1 MANLKQIT
9 IVTIVILSFIL
20 FIFPAPDGTIYTVF
34 RIFAFISITFLFFQS
49 SIEVQKSEAP
59 TTKSFALINNKPD
72 NEELTDEL
80 RENYDRLLTVVFQMI
95 IAINPEYKCAT
106 YMFDPASG
114 GLVLQKSTFK
124 EFPENI
130 SQEDPL
136 CSSILNQDEPV
147 LVQQAEAKENWIN
160 LFGEKTWRGS
170 ECMMGIRL
178 MYHERPAGLMYHER
192 PAGCLILLADHFK
205 TVNER
210 DKGILTYLGK
220 YISTGI
226 NRLQRIERLVTEKD
240 YHLRIANLFNTF
252 GVKSDQNKLFEKIRD
267 LCRSFFRYDKL
278 TITLSTG
285 NRSQAV
291 VKIVDG
297 FKEDSD
303 VDDIIEIENTL
314 HGLPYTSGQI
324 INSADWATKYSVK
337 GRFIPGDSEQFKFN
351 TILAAPIVKDND
363 VQGSIAVERTE
374 INPFSDRDFALLEVL
389 TETASSILSWQS
401 EYDIMYKSAIHDGLT
416 DLLNH
421 KAYQERFVEELSRA
435 KRFKQNLVL
444 LILDLDKFKRIND
457 TYGHLY
463 GDYVLKDVAKI
474 LKESVRNIDICA
486 RYGGEEFAIVLVNT
500 DIENARPVAERIIEK
515 VAEYHFNKDG
525 IEEHM
530 TISAGM
536 SEYPKNSTD
545 GKALIAH
552 ADLAMYEVKK
562 NGGNGVIAHGEY

>member
-1 MANLKQIT
+1 MANLKQVT

-130 SQEDPL
+130 SQDDSL

-170 ECMMGIRL
+170 ECMMGVRL

-252 GVKSDQNKLFEKIRD
+252 GVKSDQNELFEKIRD

-285 NRSQAV
+285 NGSQAV

-324 INSADWATKYSVK
+324 INSADWANKYSVK

-374 INPFSDRDFALLEVL
+374 MNPFSDRDFALLEVL
-389 TETASSILSWQS
+389 AATASSILSWQS

-474 LKESVRNIDICA
+474 LKESVRNIDTCA

-545 GKALIAH
+545 AKALIAH

-562 NGGNGVIAHGEY
+562 NGGNGVIAHGDY

>member
-1 MANLKQIT
+1 VANLKQVT

-95 IAINPEYKCAT
+95 TAINPEYKCAT

-124 EFPENI
+124 EFPETI
-130 SQEDPL
+130 SQDDPL

-170 ECMMGIRL
+170 ECMMGVRL
-178 MYHERPAGLMYHER
+178 MYHESPAGLMYHER
-192 PAGCLILLADHFK
+192 PAGCMILLADHFK

-252 GVKSDQNKLFEKIRD
+252 GVKSDQNELFEKIRD

-285 NRSQAV
+285 NGSQAV

-351 TILAAPIVKDND
+351 TILAAPIIKDND

-389 TETASSILSWQS
+389 TETVSSILSWQS
-401 EYDIMYKSAIHDGLT
+401 EYDIMHKSAIHDGLT

-500 DIENARPVAERIIEK
+500 DIKNASPVAERIIEK

-545 GKALIAH
+545 GKTLIAH

-562 NGGNGVIAHGEY
+562 NGGNGVIAHGDY

>member
-1 MANLKQIT
+1 MANLKQVT

-20 FIFPAPDGTIYTVF
+20 FIFPAPNGTVYTVF
-34 RIFAFISITFLFFQS
+34 RIFAFISISFLFFYS
-49 SIEVQKSEAP
+49 SLEVQKGEVP
-59 TTKSFALINNKPD
+59 TTKLSALVNKKPD
-72 NEELTDEL
+72 NEELTNEL
-80 RENYDRLLTVVFQMI
+80 RENYDRLLNVVFQMI

-106 YMFDPASG
+106 YMLDPTLG

-130 SQEDPL
+130 SHEDTL

-147 LVQQAEAKENWIN
+147 LVQQAESKENWIN

-170 ECMMGIRL
+170 ECMMGVR
-178 MYHERPAGLMYHER
+178 LMYHER
-192 PAGCLILLADHFK
+192 PAGCLILMADHFK

-220 YISTGI
+220 YISIGI
-226 NRLQRIERLVTEKD
+226 SRLQRIERLITDRD
-240 YHLRIANLFNTF
+240 YHLRIANLFNRF
-252 GVKSDQNKLFEKIRD
+252 GVKSDQNELFEKIRD

-278 TITLSTG
+278 TITLSAD
-285 NRSQAV
+285 NASQAI
-291 VKIVDG
+291 VKMVDG
-297 FKEDSD
+297 FKEDSN
-303 VDDIIEIENTL
+303 VDDIFEIENTL
-314 HGLPYTSGQI
+314 HGLPYTSSQI
-324 INSADWATKYSVK
+324 INSTDWATKYSVK
-337 GRFIPGDSEQFKFN
+337 GRFIPGDTEQFNFN
-351 TILAAPIVKDND
+351 TILVAPIIKDND
-363 VQGSIAVERTE
+363 VLGSIAVERTE
-374 INPFSDRDFALLEVL
+374 ISPFSDRDFALLEVL
-389 TETASSILSWQS
+389 AATASSILSWQS
-401 EYDIMYKSAIHDGLT
+401 EYNIMHKSAIHDGLT

-421 KAYQERFVEELSRA
+421 KAYQDRFVEELSRA
-435 KRFKQNLVL
+435 KRFKQDLVL

-463 GDYVLKDVAKI
+463 GDYVLMDVAKI
-474 LKESVRNIDICA
+474 LKESIRNIDICA

-525 IEEHM
+525 IKEHM

-536 SEYPKNSTD
+536 SEYPKNSMD
-545 GKALIAH
+545 AKALIAH

>member
-1 MANLKQIT
+1 
-9 IVTIVILSFIL
+9 
-20 FIFPAPDGTIYTVF
+20 
-34 RIFAFISITFLFFQS
+34 
-49 SIEVQKSEAP
+49 
-59 TTKSFALINNKPD
+59 
-72 NEELTDEL
+72 
-80 RENYDRLLTVVFQMI
+80 
-95 IAINPEYKCAT
+95 
-106 YMFDPASG
+106 
-114 GLVLQKSTFK
+114 
-124 EFPENI
+124 
-130 SQEDPL
+130 
-136 CSSILNQDEPV
+136 
-147 LVQQAEAKENWIN
+147 
-160 LFGEKTWRGS
+160 
-170 ECMMGIRL
+170 L

-240 YHLRIANLFNTF
+240 YHLRIANLFNAF
-252 GVKSDQNKLFEKIRD
+252 GVKSDQNELFENIRD

-285 NRSQAV
+285 NGSQAV

-374 INPFSDRDFALLEVL
+374 MNPFSDRDFALLEVL
-389 TETASSILSWQS
+389 AATASSILSWQS

-474 LKESVRNIDICA
+474 LKESVRNIDTCA

-525 IEEHM
+525 IEEHV

-562 NGGNGVIAHGEY
+562 NGGNGVIAHGDY

>member
-1 MANLKQIT
+1 VANLKQVT
-9 IVTIVILSFIL
+9 IVIIVILSFIL
-20 FIFPAPDGTIYTVF
+20 FIFPAPNGTIYTVF
-34 RIFAFISITFLFFQS
+34 RIFAFISISFLFFHS
-49 SIEVQKSEAP
+49 SLEVQKGEVP
-59 TTKSFALINNKPD
+59 TTKSFALVNKKPD
-72 NEELTDEL
+72 NEELTNEL
-80 RENYDRLLTVVFQMI
+80 RENYDRLLNVVFQMI

-106 YMFDPASG
+106 YMFDPALG

-130 SQEDPL
+130 SHEDIL

-147 LVQQAEAKENWIN
+147 LVQQAESKENWIN

-170 ECMMGIRL
+170 ECMIGVR
-178 MYHERPAGLMYHER
+178 LMYHER
-192 PAGCLILLADHFK
+192 PAGCLILMADHFK

-220 YISTGI
+220 YISIGI
-226 NRLQRIERLVTEKD
+226 SRLQRIERLITDRD
-240 YHLRIANLFNTF
+240 YHLRIANLFNRF
-252 GVKSDQNKLFEKIRD
+252 GVKSDQNELFEKIRD

-278 TITLSTG
+278 TITLSAD
-285 NRSQAV
+285 NASQAI
-291 VKIVDG
+291 VKMVDG
-297 FKEDSD
+297 FKEDSNI
-303 VDDIIEIENTL
+303 DDIFEIENTL

-324 INSADWATKYSVK
+324 INSTDWATKYSVE
-337 GRFIPGDSEQFKFN
+337 GRFIPGDTEQFNFN
-351 TILAAPIVKDND
+351 TILVAPIVKDND
-363 VQGSIAVERTE
+363 VLGSIAVERTE
-374 INPFSDRDFALLEVL
+374 IIPFSDRDFALLEVL
-389 TETASSILSWQS
+389 AATASSILSWQS
-401 EYDIMYKSAIHDGLT
+401 EYNIMHKSAIHDGLT

-421 KAYQERFVEELSRA
+421 KAYQDRFVEELSRA

-463 GDYVLKDVAKI
+463 GDYVLMDVAKI

-536 SEYPKNSTD
+536 SEYPKNSMD

>member
-1 MANLKQIT
+1 MAKLKQVT

-49 SIEVQKSEAP
+49 SFEVQKSEVP

-95 IAINPEYKCAT
+95 IAVNPEYKCAT

-130 SQEDPL
+130 SQDDSL
-136 CSSILNQDEPV
+136 CNSILNQDEPV

-170 ECMMGIRL
+170 ECMMGVRL

-192 PAGCLILLADHFK
+192 PAGCMILLADHFK

-252 GVKSDQNKLFEKIRD
+252 GVKSDQNELFKKIRD

-285 NRSQAV
+285 NGSQAV

-297 FKEDSD
+297 FKEDSN

-351 TILAAPIVKDND
+351 TILAAPIVIDND

-374 INPFSDRDFALLEVL
+374 MNPFSDRDSALLEVL
-389 TETASSILSWQS
+389 TATASSILLWQS
-401 EYDIMYKSAIHDGLT
+401 EYNIMHKSAIHDGLT

-536 SEYPKNSTD
+536 SEYPKNSMD
-545 GKALIAH
+545 GKALISH

-562 NGGNGVIAHGEY
+562 NGGNGVISHGDY

>member
-1 MANLKQIT
+1 VANLKQVT
-9 IVTIVILSFIL
+9 IVTIIILSFIL
-20 FIFPAPDGTIYTVF
+20 FIFPAPYGTIYTVF
-34 RIFAFISITFLFFQS
+34 RIFAFISITYLFFQS

-59 TTKSFALINNKPD
+59 TTKSFDLINNKPD

-106 YMFDPASG
+106 YMVDPASG

-130 SQEDPL
+130 NQDDSL

-147 LVQQAEAKENWIN
+147 LVQQAESKENWIK

-170 ECMMGIRL
+170 ECMMGVR
-178 MYHERPAGLMYHER
+178 LMYHER

-252 GVKSDQNKLFEKIRD
+252 GVKSDQNELFEKIRD

-278 TITLSTG
+278 TITLSSG
-285 NRSQAV
+285 NGSQAV

-297 FKEDSD
+297 FKEDSN
-303 VDDIIEIENTL
+303 VDDIFEIENTL

-324 INSADWATKYSVK
+324 INSTDWATEYSVK
-337 GRFIPGDSEQFKFN
+337 GRFIPGDTEQFNFN
-351 TILAAPIVKDND
+351 TILAAPIIKDNNAL
-363 VQGSIAVERTE
+363 GSIVVERTE
-374 INPFSDRDFALLEVL
+374 ISPFSDRDFVLLEVL
-389 TETASSILSWQS
+389 ASTVSSILSWQS
-401 EYDIMYKSAIHDGLT
+401 EYNIMHKSAIHDGLT
-416 DLLNH
+416 ELLNH

-463 GDYVLKDVAKI
+463 GDYVLMDVAKI
-474 LKESVRNIDICA
+474 LKESIRNIDICA

-500 DIENARPVAERIIEK
+500 DVQNARPVAERIIEK
-515 VAEYHFNKDG
+515 VAEHHFNKDG

-536 SEYPKNSTD
+536 SEYPKNSSD
-545 GKALIAH
+545 GKTLIAH

>member
-1 MANLKQIT
+1 MANLKQVT
-9 IVTIVILSFIL
+9 IVIIVILSFIL
-20 FIFPAPDGTIYTVF
+20 FIFPAPNGTIYTVF
-34 RIFAFISITFLFFQS
+34 RIFAFISISFLFFHS
-49 SIEVQKSEAP
+49 SLEVQKGEVP
-59 TTKSFALINNKPD
+59 TTKSFALVNKKPD
-72 NEELTDEL
+72 NEELTNEL
-80 RENYDRLLTVVFQMI
+80 RENYDRLLNVVFQMI

-106 YMFDPASG
+106 YMFDPALG

-130 SQEDPL
+130 SHEDIL
-136 CSSILNQDEPV
+136 CNSILNQDEPV
-147 LVQQAEAKENWIN
+147 LVQQAESKENWIN

-170 ECMMGIRL
+170 ECMIGVR
-178 MYHERPAGLMYHER
+178 LMYHER
-192 PAGCLILLADHFK
+192 PAGCLILMADHFK

-220 YISTGI
+220 YISIGI
-226 NRLQRIERLVTEKD
+226 SRLQRIERLITDRD
-240 YHLRIANLFNTF
+240 YHLRIANLFNRF
-252 GVKSDQNKLFEKIRD
+252 GVKSDQNELFEKIRD

-278 TITLSTG
+278 TITLSAD
-285 NRSQAV
+285 NASQAI
-291 VKIVDG
+291 VKMVDG
-297 FKEDSD
+297 FKEDSNI
-303 VDDIIEIENTL
+303 DDIFEIENTL
-314 HGLPYTSGQI
+314 HGLPYTSSQI
-324 INSADWATKYSVK
+324 INSTDWATKYSVE
-337 GRFIPGDSEQFKFN
+337 GRFIPGDTEQFNFN
-351 TILAAPIVKDND
+351 TILVAPIVKDND
-363 VQGSIAVERTE
+363 VLGSIAVERTE
-374 INPFSDRDFALLEVL
+374 IIPFSDRDFALLEVL
-389 TETASSILSWQS
+389 AATASSILSWQS
-401 EYDIMYKSAIHDGLT
+401 EYNIMHKSAIHDGLT

-421 KAYQERFVEELSRA
+421 KAYQDRFVEELSRA

-463 GDYVLKDVAKI
+463 GDYVLMDVAKI

-536 SEYPKNSTD
+536 SEYPKNSMD

>member
-1 MANLKQIT
+1 VPNLKQVT

-34 RIFAFISITFLFFQS
+34 RIFAFISISFLFFQS
-49 SIEVQKSEAP
+49 SLEAQKSEVP
-59 TTKSFALINNKPD
+59 TAKSFAVINKKPD
-72 NEELTDEL
+72 NEELTNEL
-80 RENYDRLLTVVFQMI
+80 RENYDRLLSVVFQMI

-106 YMFDPASG
+106 YMFDPTLG

-136 CSSILNQDEPV
+136 CSSILNQDDPV

-170 ECMMGIRL
+170 ECMMGVRL
-178 MYHERPAGLMYHER
+178 MYHGR

-220 YISTGI
+220 YISIGI
-226 NRLQRIERLVTEKD
+226 SRLQRIERLITDKD
-240 YHLRIANLFNTF
+240 YHLQIANLFNTF
-252 GVKSDQNKLFEKIRD
+252 GIKSDQNELFEKIRD

-278 TITLSTG
+278 TITLSAD
-285 NRSQAV
+285 NASKAE
-291 VKIVDG
+291 VKMVDG
-297 FKEDSD
+297 FKEDSN
-303 VDDIIEIENTL
+303 VDDIFEIENTL

-337 GRFIPGDSEQFKFN
+337 GRFIPGDTELFNFN
-351 TILAAPIVKDND
+351 TILAAPIKKDND
-363 VQGSIAVERTE
+363 VLGSIAVERTE
-374 INPFSDRDFALLEVL
+374 ISPFSDRDFALLEIL
-389 TETASSILSWQS
+389 AATASSILSWKS
-401 EYDIMYKSAIHDGLT
+401 EYNIMHKSAIHDGLT

-421 KAYQERFVEELSRA
+421 KAYQDRFVEELSRA

-463 GDYVLKDVAKI
+463 GDYVLMVVAKQ

-515 VAEYHFNKDG
+515 IAEYHFNKDG
-525 IEEHM
+525 IEEHI

>member
-1 MANLKQIT
+1 MPNLKQVT

-34 RIFAFISITFLFFQS
+34 RIFAFISISFLFFQS
-49 SIEVQKSEAP
+49 SLEAQKSEVP
-59 TTKSFALINNKPD
+59 TAKSFAVINKKPD
-72 NEELTDEL
+72 NEELTNEL
-80 RENYDRLLTVVFQMI
+80 RENYDRLLSVVFQMI

-106 YMFDPASG
+106 YMFDPTLG

-136 CSSILNQDEPV
+136 CSSILNQDDPV

-170 ECMMGIRL
+170 ECMMGVRL
-178 MYHERPAGLMYHER
+178 MYHGR

-220 YISTGI
+220 YISIGI
-226 NRLQRIERLVTEKD
+226 SRLQRIERLITDKD
-240 YHLRIANLFNTF
+240 YHLQIANLFNTF
-252 GVKSDQNKLFEKIRD
+252 GIKSDQNELFEKIKD

-278 TITLSTG
+278 TITLSAD
-285 NRSQAV
+285 NASKAE
-291 VKIVDG
+291 VKMVDG
-297 FKEDSD
+297 FKEDSN
-303 VDDIIEIENTL
+303 VDDIFEIENTL

-337 GRFIPGDSEQFKFN
+337 GRFIPGDTELFNFN
-351 TILAAPIVKDND
+351 TILAAPIKKDND
-363 VQGSIAVERTE
+363 VLGSIAVERTE
-374 INPFSDRDFALLEVL
+374 ISPFSDRDFALLEIL
-389 TETASSILSWQS
+389 AATASSIFSWKS
-401 EYDIMYKSAIHDGLT
+401 EYNIMHKSAIHDGLT

-421 KAYQERFVEELSRA
+421 KAYQDRFVEELSRA

-463 GDYVLKDVAKI
+463 GDYVLMVVAKQ

-515 VAEYHFNKDG
+515 IAEYHFNKDG

>member
-1 MANLKQIT
+1 MANLKQVT

-34 RIFAFISITFLFFQS
+34 RIFAFISISFLFFQS
-49 SIEVQKSEAP
+49 SLEAQKSEAP
-59 TTKSFALINNKPD
+59 TAKSFAVINKKPD
-72 NEELTDEL
+72 NEELTNEL
-80 RENYDRLLTVVFQMI
+80 RENYDRLLSVVFQMI

-106 YMFDPASG
+106 YMFDPTLG

-136 CSSILNQDEPV
+136 CSSILNQDDPV

-170 ECMMGIRL
+170 ECMMGVRL
-178 MYHERPAGLMYHER
+178 MYHGR

-220 YISTGI
+220 YISIGI
-226 NRLQRIERLVTEKD
+226 SRLQRIERLITDKD
-240 YHLRIANLFNTF
+240 YHLQIANLFNTF
-252 GVKSDQNKLFEKIRD
+252 GIKSDQNELFEKIRD

-278 TITLSTG
+278 TITLSAD
-285 NRSQAV
+285 NASKAE
-291 VKIVDG
+291 VKMVDG
-297 FKEDSD
+297 FKEDSN
-303 VDDIIEIENTL
+303 VDDIFEIENTL

-337 GRFIPGDSEQFKFN
+337 GRFIPGDTELFNFN
-351 TILAAPIVKDND
+351 TILAAPIKKDND
-363 VQGSIAVERTE
+363 VLGSIAVERTE
-374 INPFSDRDFALLEVL
+374 ISPFSDRDFALLEIL
-389 TETASSILSWQS
+389 AATASSIFSWKS
-401 EYDIMYKSAIHDGLT
+401 EYNIMHKSAIHDGLT

-421 KAYQERFVEELSRA
+421 KAYQDRFVEELSRA

-463 GDYVLKDVAKI
+463 GDYVLMVVAKQ

-515 VAEYHFNKDG
+515 IAEYHFNKDG
-525 IEEHM
+525 IEEHI

>member
-1 MANLKQIT
+1 VPNLKQVT

-20 FIFPAPDGTIYTVF
+20 FIFPAPNGTIYTVF
-34 RIFAFISITFLFFQS
+34 RIFAFISISFLFFQS
-49 SIEVQKSEAP
+49 SLEAQKSEVP
-59 TTKSFALINNKPD
+59 TAKSFAVINKKPD
-72 NEELTDEL
+72 NEELTNEL
-80 RENYDRLLTVVFQMI
+80 RENYDRLLSVVFQMI

-106 YMFDPASG
+106 YMFDPTLG

-136 CSSILNQDEPV
+136 CSSILNQDDPV

-170 ECMMGIRL
+170 ECMMGVRL
-178 MYHERPAGLMYHER
+178 MYHGR

-220 YISTGI
+220 YISIGI
-226 NRLQRIERLVTEKD
+226 SRLQRIERLITDKD
-240 YHLRIANLFNTF
+240 YHLQIANLFNTF
-252 GVKSDQNKLFEKIRD
+252 GIKSDQNELFEKIRD

-278 TITLSTG
+278 TITLSAD
-285 NRSQAV
+285 NASKAE
-291 VKIVDG
+291 VKMVDG
-297 FKEDSD
+297 FKEDSN
-303 VDDIIEIENTL
+303 VDDIFEIENTL

-337 GRFIPGDSEQFKFN
+337 GRFIPGDTELFNFN
-351 TILAAPIVKDND
+351 TILAAPIKKDND
-363 VQGSIAVERTE
+363 VLGSIAVERTE
-374 INPFSDRDFALLEVL
+374 ISPFSDRDFALLEIL
-389 TETASSILSWQS
+389 AATASSIFSWKS
-401 EYDIMYKSAIHDGLT
+401 EYNIMHKSAIHDGLT

-421 KAYQERFVEELSRA
+421 KAYQDRFVEELSRA

-463 GDYVLKDVAKI
+463 GDYVLMVVAKQ

-515 VAEYHFNKDG
+515 IAEYHFNKDG
-525 IEEHM
+525 IEEHI

>member
-1 MANLKQIT
+1 MVNLKQVT

-20 FIFPAPDGTIYTVF
+20 FIFPAPDDTIYTVF
-34 RIFAFISITFLFFQS
+34 RIFVFISITFLFFQK
-49 SIEVQKSEAP
+49 SIGVQKSEAP
-59 TTKSFALINNKPD
+59 TTKSFASINIRPN

-95 IAINPEYKCAT
+95 VAINPEYKCAT
-106 YMFDPASG
+106 YMVDPVSE

-130 SQEDPL
+130 NQDDSL

-147 LVQQAEAKENWIN
+147 LVQQAESKENWIN
-160 LFGEKTWRGS
+160 LFGEKIWRGS
-170 ECMMGIRL
+170 ECMMGVRL
-178 MYHERPAGLMYHER
+178 MYHESPTGLKYNER

-252 GVKSDQNKLFEKIRD
+252 GVKSDQNDLFEKIRD
-267 LCRSFFRYDKL
+267 LFRSFFRYDKL
-278 TITLSTG
+278 TITLSSG
-285 NRSQAV
+285 NGSQAV
-291 VKIVDG
+291 VKMVDG
-297 FKEDSD
+297 FKEDSN
-303 VDDIIEIENTL
+303 VGDIFEIENTL

-324 INSADWATKYSVK
+324 INSTDWATKYSVK
-337 GRFIPGDSEQFKFN
+337 GRFILGDTEQFNFN
-351 TILAAPIVKDND
+351 SILAAPIIKDID
-363 VQGSIAVERTE
+363 VLGSIVVERTE
-374 INPFSDRDFALLEVL
+374 KSPFSDRDLVLLEELVS
-389 TETASSILSWQS
+389 TVGSILSWQS
-401 EYDIMYKSAIHDGLT
+401 EYKIMHKSAIHDGLT
-416 DLLNH
+416 ELLNH
-421 KAYQERFVEELSRA
+421 KAYQERFFEEISRA
-435 KRFKQNLVL
+435 KRFKQDLVL

-463 GDYVLKDVAKI
+463 GDYVLMDVAKI
-474 LKESVRNIDICA
+474 LKESIRNIDICA

-500 DIENARPVAERIIEK
+500 DVQNARPVAERIIEK
-515 VAEYHFNKDG
+515 VSEHHFNKDG

-536 SEYPKNSTD
+536 SEYPKNSSD
-545 GKALIAH
+545 GKTLIAH

>member
-1 MANLKQIT
+1 MPNLKQVT

-34 RIFAFISITFLFFQS
+34 RIFAFISISFLFFQS
-49 SIEVQKSEAP
+49 SLEAQKSEVP
-59 TTKSFALINNKPD
+59 TAKSFAVINKKPD
-72 NEELTDEL
+72 NEELTNEL
-80 RENYDRLLTVVFQMI
+80 RENYDRLLSVVFQMI

-106 YMFDPASG
+106 YMFDPTLG

-136 CSSILNQDEPV
+136 CSSILNQDDPV

-170 ECMMGIRL
+170 ECMMGVR
-178 MYHERPAGLMYHER
+178 LMYHER
-192 PAGCLILLADHFK
+192 PAGCLILMADHFK

-220 YISTGI
+220 YISIGI
-226 NRLQRIERLVTEKD
+226 SRLQRIERLITDKD
-240 YHLRIANLFNTF
+240 YHLQIANLFNTF
-252 GVKSDQNKLFEKIRD
+252 GIKSDQNELFEKIRD

-278 TITLSTG
+278 TITLSAD
-285 NRSQAV
+285 NASKAE
-291 VKIVDG
+291 VKMVDG
-297 FKEDSD
+297 FKEDSN
-303 VDDIIEIENTL
+303 VDDIFEIENTL

-337 GRFIPGDSEQFKFN
+337 GRFIPGDTELFNFN
-351 TILAAPIVKDND
+351 TILAAPIKKDND
-363 VQGSIAVERTE
+363 VLGSIAVERTE
-374 INPFSDRDFALLEVL
+374 ISPFSDRDFALLEIL
-389 TETASSILSWQS
+389 AATASSIFSWQS
-401 EYDIMYKSAIHDGLT
+401 EYNIMHKSAIHDGLT

-421 KAYQERFVEELSRA
+421 KAYQDRFVEELSRA

-463 GDYVLKDVAKI
+463 GDYVLIVVAKQ

-515 VAEYHFNKDG
+515 IAEYHFNKDG

>member
-1 MANLKQIT
+1 MPNLKQVT

-34 RIFAFISITFLFFQS
+34 RIFAFISISFLFFQS
-49 SIEVQKSEAP
+49 SLEAQKSEVP
-59 TTKSFALINNKPD
+59 TAKSFAVINKKPD
-72 NEELTDEL
+72 NEELTNEL
-80 RENYDRLLTVVFQMI
+80 RENYDRLLSVVFQMI

-106 YMFDPASG
+106 YMFDPTLG

-136 CSSILNQDEPV
+136 CSSILNQDDPV

-170 ECMMGIRL
+170 ECMMGVRL
-178 MYHERPAGLMYHER
+178 MYHGR

-220 YISTGI
+220 YISIGI
-226 NRLQRIERLVTEKD
+226 SRLQRIERLITDKD
-240 YHLRIANLFNTF
+240 YHLQIANLFNTF
-252 GVKSDQNKLFEKIRD
+252 GIKSDQNELFEKIRD

-278 TITLSTG
+278 TITLSAD
-285 NRSQAV
+285 NASKAE
-291 VKIVDG
+291 VKMVDG
-297 FKEDSD
+297 FKEDSN
-303 VDDIIEIENTL
+303 VDDIFEIENTL

-337 GRFIPGDSEQFKFN
+337 GRFIPGDTELFNFN
-351 TILAAPIVKDND
+351 TILAAPIKKDND
-363 VQGSIAVERTE
+363 VLGSIAVERTE
-374 INPFSDRDFALLEVL
+374 ISPFSDRDFALLEIL
-389 TETASSILSWQS
+389 AATASSILSWKS
-401 EYDIMYKSAIHDGLT
+401 EYNIMHKSAIHDGLT

-421 KAYQERFVEELSRA
+421 KAYQDRFVEELSRA

-463 GDYVLKDVAKI
+463 GDYVLMVVAKQ

-515 VAEYHFNKDG
+515 IAEYHFNKDG

-536 SEYPKNSTD
+536 SEYPKNS
-545 GKALIAH
+545 
-552 ADLAMYEVKK
+552 
-562 NGGNGVIAHGEY
+562 

>member
-1 MANLKQIT
+1 MANLKQVT

-20 FIFPAPDGTIYTVF
+20 FIFPAPNGTIYTVF
-34 RIFAFISITFLFFQS
+34 RIFAFISISFLFFYS
-49 SIEVQKSEAP
+49 SLEVQKGEVP
-59 TTKSFALINNKPD
+59 TTKLSALVNKKPD
-72 NEELTDEL
+72 NEELTNEL
-80 RENYDRLLTVVFQMI
+80 RENYDRLLNVVFQMI

-106 YMFDPASG
+106 YMLDPTLG

-130 SQEDPL
+130 SHEDTL

-147 LVQQAEAKENWIN
+147 LVQQAESKENWIN

-170 ECMMGIRL
+170 ECMMGVR
-178 MYHERPAGLMYHER
+178 LMYHER
-192 PAGCLILLADHFK
+192 PAGCLILMADHFK

-220 YISTGI
+220 YISIGI
-226 NRLQRIERLVTEKD
+226 SRLQRIERLITDRD
-240 YHLRIANLFNTF
+240 YHLRIANLFNRF
-252 GVKSDQNKLFEKIRD
+252 GVKSDQNELFENIRD

-278 TITLSTG
+278 TITLSAD
-285 NRSQAV
+285 NASQAI
-291 VKIVDG
+291 VKMVDG
-297 FKEDSD
+297 FKEDSN
-303 VDDIIEIENTL
+303 VDDIFEIENTL
-314 HGLPYTSGQI
+314 HGLPYTSSQI
-324 INSADWATKYSVK
+324 INSTDWATKYSVK
-337 GRFIPGDSEQFKFN
+337 GRFIPGDTEQFNFN
-351 TILAAPIVKDND
+351 TILVAPIIKDND
-363 VQGSIAVERTE
+363 VLGSIAVERTE
-374 INPFSDRDFALLEVL
+374 ISPFSDRDFALLEVL
-389 TETASSILSWQS
+389 AATASSILSWQS
-401 EYDIMYKSAIHDGLT
+401 EYNIMHKSAIHDGLT

-421 KAYQERFVEELSRA
+421 KAYQDRFVEELSRA

-463 GDYVLKDVAKI
+463 GDYVLMDVAKI

-515 VAEYHFNKDG
+515 VAGYHFNKEG

-536 SEYPKNSTD
+536 SEYPKNSMD
-545 GKALIAH
+545 AKALIAH

>member
-1 MANLKQIT
+1 MANLKQVT

-34 RIFAFISITFLFFQS
+34 RIFAFISISFLFFQS
-49 SIEVQKSEAP
+49 SLEAQKSEVP
-59 TTKSFALINNKPD
+59 TAKSFAVINKKPD
-72 NEELTDEL
+72 NEELTNEL
-80 RENYDRLLTVVFQMI
+80 RENYDRLLSVVFQMI

-106 YMFDPASG
+106 YMFDPTLG

-136 CSSILNQDEPV
+136 CSSILNQDDPV

-170 ECMMGIRL
+170 ECMMGVRL
-178 MYHERPAGLMYHER
+178 MYHGR

-220 YISTGI
+220 YISIGI
-226 NRLQRIERLVTEKD
+226 SRLQRIERLITDKD
-240 YHLRIANLFNTF
+240 YHLQIANLFNTF
-252 GVKSDQNKLFEKIRD
+252 GIKSDQNELFEKIRD

-278 TITLSTG
+278 TITLSAD
-285 NRSQAV
+285 NASKAE
-291 VKIVDG
+291 VKMVDG
-297 FKEDSD
+297 FKEDSN
-303 VDDIIEIENTL
+303 VDDIFEIENTL

-337 GRFIPGDSEQFKFN
+337 GRFIPGDTELFNFN
-351 TILAAPIVKDND
+351 TILAAPIKKDND
-363 VQGSIAVERTE
+363 VLGSIAVERTE
-374 INPFSDRDFALLEVL
+374 ISPFSDRDFALLEIL
-389 TETASSILSWQS
+389 AATASSIFSWKS
-401 EYDIMYKSAIHDGLT
+401 EYNIMHKSAIHDGLT

-421 KAYQERFVEELSRA
+421 KAYQDRFVEELSRA

-463 GDYVLKDVAKI
+463 GDYVLMVVAKQ

-515 VAEYHFNKDG
+515 IAEYHFNKDG

>member
-1 MANLKQIT
+1 MANLKQVT

-170 ECMMGIRL
+170 ECMMGVRL

-192 PAGCLILLADHFK
+192 PAGCMILLADHFK

-252 GVKSDQNKLFEKIRD
+252 GVKSDQNELFEKIRD

-285 NRSQAV
+285 NGSQAV

-374 INPFSDRDFALLEVL
+374 MNPFSDRDFALLEVL

-401 EYDIMYKSAIHDGLT
+401 EYDIMHKSAIHDGLT

-421 KAYQERFVEELSRA
+421 KAYQDRFVEELSRA
-435 KRFKQNLVL
+435 KRFKQNLVF

-536 SEYPKNSTD
+536 SEYPKNSMD

-562 NGGNGVIAHGEY
+562 NGGNGVIAHGDY

>member
-1 MANLKQIT
+1 VANLKQVT
-9 IVTIVILSFIL
+9 IVTIVILSFLL
-20 FIFPAPDGTIYTVF
+20 FIFPAPDGIIYTVF

-49 SIEVQKSEAP
+49 SIVVQKSEAR
-59 TTKSFALINNKPD
+59 TTKSFALINNKLD

-95 IAINPEYKCAT
+95 LAINPEYKCAT
-106 YMFDPASG
+106 YMVDSVSG

-124 EFPENI
+124 DFPENI
-130 SQEDPL
+130 SQEDSI
-136 CSSILNQDEPV
+136 CNAILNQDEPI
-147 LVQQAEAKENWIN
+147 LAQQAETKENWIN

-170 ECMMGIRL
+170 ECMMGVRL

-252 GVKSDQNKLFEKIRD
+252 GVNSDQNELFENIRD

-278 TITLSTG
+278 TITQSTG
-285 NRSQAV
+285 NGTQAV

-303 VDDIIEIENTL
+303 IDDIIEIENTL

-324 INSADWATKYSVK
+324 LNSADWANKYSVK

-351 TILAAPIVKDND
+351 TILAAPIVKEND

-374 INPFSDRDFALLEVL
+374 MNPFSDRDFALLEIL
-389 TETASSILSWQS
+389 AATASSILLWQS
-401 EYDIMYKSAIHDGLT
+401 EYDIMHKSAIHDGLT

-463 GDYVLKDVAKI
+463 GDYVLKNVAII

-500 DIENARPVAERIIEK
+500 DTENARPVAERIIEK
-515 VAEYHFNKDG
+515 VAEYHFKKDG

-562 NGGNGVIAHGEY
+562 NGGNGVIAHGDY